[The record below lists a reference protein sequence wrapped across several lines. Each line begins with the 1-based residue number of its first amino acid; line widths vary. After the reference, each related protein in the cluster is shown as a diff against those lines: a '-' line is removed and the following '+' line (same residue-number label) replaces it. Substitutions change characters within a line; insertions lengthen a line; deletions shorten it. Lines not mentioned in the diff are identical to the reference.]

1 MAPPPPGGIFRMRLH
16 WLIALGFFVG
26 CAPAFA
32 QTVPSAMLGGEMAQA
47 GKSDCFVNRGYSTFQ
62 RNFSSS
68 VSAGTKAVITLP
80 SAYCQSADLSGQAVM
95 IFNSATSGNIRF
107 KRFPNS
113 VAGSTG
119 LSFANYV
126 ETVNAADRE
135 ITVRFD
141 IVGVFPVTVVL
152 EAP

>member
-1 MAPPPPGGIFRMRLH
+1 MRLH

-26 CAPAFA
+26 SAPAFA
-32 QTVPSAMLGGEMAQA
+32 QSAPNAMLGGEMAQA
-47 GKSDCFVNRGYSTFQ
+47 GKNDCFVNRGYSTFQ
-62 RNFSSS
+62 RNFASS

-80 SAYCQSADLSGQAVM
+80 GAYCQGADLSGQAVL
-95 IFNSATSGNIRF
+95 IFNNATSGNIRF

-113 VAGSTG
+113 VAGSAG
-119 LSFANYV
+119 LSFANYA

-135 ITVRFD
+135 ITVQFD
-141 IVGVFPVTVVL
+141 IVGAFPISLVL